1 MKLTTTILASFF
13 CIFYFSSCA
22 SQKWSAISE
31 NANTEQILQ
40 QQFPQL
46 YSKSKSGEIVITKME
61 QRVEKNGEIKYRV
74 IIGEKNNNDDDSYI
88 WDTIYRPSMD

>member
-1 MKLTTTILASFF
+1 MKLIISILASIL
-13 CIFYFSSCA
+13 CLFYFSSCA

-46 YSKSKSGEIVITKME
+46 YSKSKSGEIVINKIE
-61 QRVEKNGEIKYRV
+61 QRIDRNGEIKKRV
-74 IIGEKNNNDDDSYI
+74 IIGEKNSNDDDTYI